1 MQKKPIRFIISPKK
15 ILINN
20 NTDMHE
26 PTYRKRYRANPH
38 EKGPYVRKVPYS
50 PIPWNPWRA
59 CHVTRISTRIS
70 TMETRVESHLTHSP
84 SFWLAAAPPC
94 HSTSV
99 THASFAPHFSL
110 NPGFCLIKPAAKVHP
125 SQPSDAKRLTPRHF
139 GRLLPRKTRLT
150 AHPGPNSPS
159 RTLNEPK
166 SPPTSKQ
173 STISEDY
180 GVSFPQKNENLFG
193 TPQLYIGVLTGKR
206 GPRIAFARS

>member
-1 MQKKPIRFIISPKK
+1 MISVSRKTEKQSWEANLPRGVDCWKRWVDPVRKRGMEMQKKPIRFIISPKK

-125 SQPSDAKRLTPRHF
+125 SQPSDA
-139 GRLLPRKTRLT
+139 
-150 AHPGPNSPS
+150 
-159 RTLNEPK
+159 
-166 SPPTSKQ
+166 
-173 STISEDY
+173 
-180 GVSFPQKNENLFG
+180 
-193 TPQLYIGVLTGKR
+193 
-206 GPRIAFARS
+206 